1 MFICFTVEYDEEGGG
16 PIKIKIEM
24 PSIDGFLA
32 AQDQGSFQ
40 FIAPCTFYGSPF
52 RQEVLFAS
60 VRQTNVE
67 GNFHSNLKIS
77 ALFPA
82 GQSG

>member
-24 PSIDGFLA
+24 PTIDGFLA

-52 RQEVLFAS
+52 RQEVLVAS
-60 VRQTNVE
+60 LSVKRM
-67 GNFHSNLKIS
+67 LKE
-77 ALFPA
+77 FK
-82 GQSG
+82 